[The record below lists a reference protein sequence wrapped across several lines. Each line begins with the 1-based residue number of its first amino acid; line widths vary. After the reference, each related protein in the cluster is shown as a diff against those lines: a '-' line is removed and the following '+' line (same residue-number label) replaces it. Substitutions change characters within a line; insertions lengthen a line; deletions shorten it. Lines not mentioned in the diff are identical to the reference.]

1 MVSNM
6 EQELLF
12 LFPSRNLGMRLR
24 KIIAI
29 GNTKG
34 GKCSFSDEI
43 KIALRLDLL
52 HDIVR
57 T

>member
-1 MVSNM
+1 M

-34 GKCSFSDEI
+34 ENAHSATRSK
-43 KIALRLDLL
+43 
-52 HDIVR
+52 
-57 T
+57 